1 MLWEAAAKSFEL
13 DMQTF
18 SQLNKAPVVM
28 GRLCKVF
35 QHRLCHERGV
45 SSGPEL
51 HKMVSGEKAGKAFAG
66 CAPSVAFPQQTQ
78 NPGTRHNT
86 ATLRAGG
93 RAREAKAAEENLDP
107 GFKNLQ
113 CFLNVHCNS
122 SHGWSRESKSDL
134 FASALSLALENWV

>member
-1 MLWEAAAKSFEL
+1 
-13 DMQTF
+13 MQTF

-35 QHRLCHERGV
+35 QRSFLWARAAQDGFRREGRKSLCWLCSKCCFLPANTEPWH
-45 SSGPEL
+45 SSQ
-51 HKMVSGEKAGKAFAG
+51 HD
-66 CAPSVAFPQQTQ
+66 
-78 NPGTRHNT
+78 T

-134 FASALSLALENWV
+134 LASALSLALENWV